1 TGDLS
6 GEVTVEFGITPD
18 GATPGVDFD
27 APALGTVTFAAGEDR
42 VTVPVAVLDDDL
54 GEPSESFVVSL
65 INVDSGFLQA
75 PRTARVTILDDE
87 NPVTDPATP
96 PLTSPYDVSELP
108 VVTGLTQPIAF
119 EFSPTNAN
127 RIYVAEKAG
136 VIKAIDLDNNNAVTT
151 VLDIRAEVNNR
162 QDRGLLDIAIDPN
175 FPDQPFIYASYVVDP
190 PQSQGQGGN
199 AGPDGG
205 GNRFMHIVRYELDET
220 GTGIVPGSETILAG
234 GAGQNLSDI
243 SGGGAVDSTSNRT
256 QAESGVDPQT
266 GAYIDDYIAVDS
278 RSHAGGALAFGPDGA
293 LYISVGDGTS
303 FNFADPRSAR
313 VQDINS
319 LSGKVLRIDPETGL
333 GLPDNP
339 FVEDGM
345 DLSSNAARV
354 YQLGLRNPFSMG
366 FDGDGQL
373 FITDTGWFTF
383 EEVNAGPA
391 GANFGWPWFEGG
403 DSGVDLR
410 TPNYRN
416 LPEA

>member
-1 TGDLS
+1 MTGVIFLESTELSADESDGAVQISVVRTGDLS

-162 QDRGLLDIAIDPN
+162 QDRGLLDIAIDP
-175 FPDQPFIYASYVVDP
+175 
-190 PQSQGQGGN
+190 
-199 AGPDGG
+199 
-205 GNRFMHIVRYELDET
+205 
-220 GTGIVPGSETILAG
+220 
-234 GAGQNLSDI
+234 I
-243 SGGGAVDSTSNRT
+243 SRTS
-256 QAESGVDPQT
+256 
-266 GAYIDDYIAVDS
+266 
-278 RSHAGGALAFGPDGA
+278 H
-293 LYISVGDGTS
+293 S
-303 FNFADPRSAR
+303 FTPRMSSIRRRAK
-313 VQDINS
+313 
-319 LSGKVLRIDPETGL
+319 GKVAMRGLMVAATALCTLCAMSWMKPEREL
-333 GLPDNP
+333 
-339 FVEDGM
+339 FR
-345 DLSSNAARV
+345 AAK
-354 YQLGLRNPFSMG
+354 QFS
-366 FDGDGQL
+366 
-373 FITDTGWFTF
+373 
-383 EEVNAGPA
+383 P
-391 GANFGWPWFEGG
+391 
-403 DSGVDLR
+403 GVQAR
-410 TPNYRN
+410 T
-416 LPEA
+416 